1 MSPEGPKF
9 GRPPEV
15 NGLAH
20 AAYAKA
26 HFLSGRPGAGLE
38 ILHRMVASGAGEDGH
53 VLAVW
58 EVHPRAQKR
67 TRAI

>member
-1 MSPEGPKF
+1 MSPGA
-9 GRPPEV
+9 RPPEV

-38 ILHRMVASGAGEDGH
+38 ILRRMVASGAGEDGRRGGGC
-53 VLAVW
+53 L
-58 EVHPRAQKR
+58 Q
-67 TRAI
+67 